1 MKNITPLA
9 FFILFIGCVN
19 SNNVFWCGDHACAN
33 NKEKEEYFA
42 KTMIV
47 EIKQK
52 NKKNKKILSKV
63 EMIEKE
69 YGLNQEEENKKKIEN
84 KKISKKTQNNRNKQL
99 KREKEIEKQILLD
112 EKKRLKQEKKILK
125 ENKKLSKKK
134 RENKETISAKESITT
149 KSNDF
154 DDLAKSILE
163 KNKTKSFPDIND
175 IN

>member
-9 FFILFIGCVN
+9 FFILFIGCAN
-19 SNNVFWCGDHACAN
+19 SNNVFWCGDHACSN
-33 NKEKEEYFA
+33 KKEKEEYFA

-52 NKKNKKILSKV
+52 NKKNKKKLSNV
-63 EMIEKE
+63 EIVEKE
-69 YGLNQEEENKKKIEN
+69 YGLNQEEEREIIKN
-84 KKISKKTQNNRNKQL
+84 KKISKATQNNQKEQL
-99 KREKEIEKQILLD
+99 KREKEIEKQILRD
-112 EKKRLKQEKKILK
+112 ERKKLKKEKKILK
-125 ENKKLSKKK
+125 ENKKLSKKQK
-134 RENKETISAKESITT
+134 VNKENINAKESITT
-149 KSNDF
+149 ESNDF